1 MSEFIIIA
9 QDRRAK
15 MFHIFKDG
23 VFKIA
28 SFKSPANIAQE
39 LLEHGDAVA
48 SDRLEGRN
56 MANFPLFNWS
66 IGAAALHSDVKAEKA
81 QEKFKHSAH
90 LPPEPINAGGDVFS
104 PSSPATS
111 FSNERGF
118 LGS

>member
-9 QDRRAK
+9 QDRHAK

-23 VFKIA
+23 VFKI
-28 SFKSPANIAQE
+28 SSHKSPGDIAQE
-39 LLEHGDAVA
+39 LLDSGDAVL
-48 SDRLEGRN
+48 SDRFELRSSENRIMLN
-56 MANFPLFNWS
+56 HSVA
-66 IGAAALHSDVKAEKA
+66 GAASYSDKKTL
-81 QEKFKHSAH
+81 QSLKHFSAH

-118 LGS
+118 ERS